1 MRTMRG
7 QRTIQFKKCH
17 SDDGYGSVDT
27 FKHLFLCADMIRKI
41 FGIKKDTKEFQIK
54 ISDKPFRG
62 AVQGRTKRYKLVA
75 EPDYYM
81 DEWYTNLE
89 LNVKTLPKCCL
100 EYIEEEGVWTHRE
113 GSLLGEGTEFWESL
127 DVKVD
132 EAVMDWLNKAFDERF
147 FYFDLQMRT
156 RKR

>member
-7 QRTIQFKKCH
+7 QRTIQFKKCR
-17 SDDGYGSVDT
+17 SDGYASVDT
-27 FKHLFLCADMIRKI
+27 FKNLFLCADMIRKI

-62 AVQGRTKRYKLVA
+62 AVQGRTKRYKFV
-75 EPDYYM
+75 EDKYYYEE
-81 DEWYTNLE
+81 EWYSYIE
-89 LNVKTLPKCCL
+89 LNSKTLPKCCRDWIKKDL
-100 EYIEEEGVWTHRE
+100 VWTSQQ
-113 GSLLGEGTEFWESL
+113 GSKVGEGTEFWESL

-132 EAVMDWLNKAFDERF
+132 CTVMDWLNKAFDERF